1 VYFALPGRRRLALAN
16 LGVAFPAMAEDERRR
31 VCRGSFQHLGLMFVE
46 LCKAMTMPPEQTM
59 AGITVVGL
67 EHLKDAIAK
76 HGRALVLTAHL
87 GNWELMALGHELTGV
102 PTTVVIRPL
111 DADWLDV
118 MAGQLRR
125 RTRIE
130 LIDKRAALRP
140 VLAALNRGR
149 MVAILLD
156 QNASR
161 REGVFVSFFGRPAST
176 SKSMA
181 VLAVRTRTPIVP
193 IFIYRERLGEH
204 RAVIHPSFY
213 GDGAGDSEQ
222 AVAEITQRCTS
233 TIEAAIMVAPD
244 QWLWVHNRWRTRP
257 PSSAEPRS

>member
-1 VYFALPGRRRLALAN
+1 MGN
-16 LGVAFPAMAEDERRR
+16 LRVAFPDMAEDQRRR

-46 LCKAMTMPPEQTM
+46 LCKAMTVPPEETM

-67 EHLKDAIAK
+67 EHLSDAIAK

-125 RTRIE
+125 RTKIE

-161 REGVFVSFFGRPAST
+161 CEGVFVSFFGRPANGRSP
-176 SKSMA
+176 
-181 VLAVRTRTPIVP
+181 RTPP
-193 IFIYRERLGEH
+193 AARG
-204 RAVIHPSFY
+204 RAP
-213 GDGAGDSEQ
+213 GCPWRRG
-222 AVAEITQRCTS
+222 TRCTS
-233 TIEAAIMVAPD
+233 GRAASARD
-244 QWLWVHNRWRTRP
+244 RT
-257 PSSAEPRS
+257 SRSR